1 MRLTIF
7 HKLFISL
14 LLTSM
19 IMMLGMALLI
29 NNSFQS
35 GLQTYLN
42 QREVKQLEFIA
53 AQVGEYYSTTEGW
66 DHLKS
71 DPSIWENLLKQIGER
86 PESTDITVDNPP
98 PERRFSRQDLI
109 QAYKRIHLIDEK
121 GNMVFNQVDSP
132 KHKKADPFF
141 IEVPVR
147 SDGQVVGKITMIQ
160 RRVITGALAEG
171 FYKQQLNN
179 FYLIA
184 IWVALFSFIVAGF
197 LVRHILRPLKN
208 LHSGAIALQQGDFKT
223 KIPVKGND
231 ELAEL
236 SQTFNRLTTTLKQQK
251 ITREQWLAD
260 ISHELRTPISVL
272 ISEIEAIEDG
282 IRQPEPKYI
291 HSLHN
296 QVMNLKEL
304 VEDLYQLSLS
314 DSGVNIDK
322 SQWVDLTKL
331 LDRVTDQN
339 EVRLSEKHITLKRH
353 YNRAESV
360 LLKADSTAL
369 TQLITNVLENSYR
382 YTDPDGEIEVTL
394 LQSKKNIEIVI
405 ADSEP
410 GVPDESLGKLFD
422 RLYRVDKSRS
432 RANGGSG
439 LGLSICQNI
448 VTAHNGKITAEQSL
462 LGGLQISILLPIEGS

>member
-53 AQVGEYYSTTEGW
+53 SQIGEYYSSTNGW
-66 DHLKS
+66 SLIKK
-71 DPSIWENLLKQIGER
+71 DPAIWENLLKQIGER
-86 PESTDITVDNPP
+86 PEVSDEPTDTHP
-98 PERRFSRQDLI
+98 PERRLNRQDLK
-109 QAYKRIHLIDEK
+109 QLYKRIHLLDDK
-121 GNMVFNQVDSP
+121 GNMVFDKLDIPDN
-132 KHKKADPFF
+132 KKSDPLF
-141 IEVPVR
+141 IQVPVR

-160 RRVITGALAEG
+160 RRAITGELAEG

-197 LVRHILRPLKN
+197 LVRHLLQPLKN
-208 LHSGAIALQQGDFKT
+208 LHSGAIALQRGDFKT

-236 SQTFNRLTTTLKQQK
+236 SATFNSLTATLKQQK

-260 ISHELRTPISVL
+260 ISHELRTPIGVL

-291 HSLHN
+291 HSLHS
-296 QVMNLKEL
+296 QVMNLKQL

-331 LDRVTDQN
+331 LDMAAEQN
-339 EVRLSEKHITLKRH
+339 EVRLANKHITLERH

-360 LLKADSTAL
+360 LIKADSTAI
-369 TQLITNVLENSYR
+369 TQLITNILENSYR
-382 YTDPDGEIEVTL
+382 YTDPEGVIEVSI
-394 LQSKKNIEIVI
+394 LQSKKNIELVI

-410 GVPDESLGKLFD
+410 SVPEESLSKLFE

-439 LGLSICQNI
+439 LGLSICKNI
-448 VTAHNGKITAEQSL
+448 VAAHDGKITAEQSL
-462 LGGLQISILLPIEGS
+462 LGGLQIKILLPIEGS